1 MSGPHGKQDV
11 RSETEMIQ
19 TREEEV
25 SNELVRRS
33 ERLAIVGVRRGK
45 GRPKKNW
52 GG

>member
-1 MSGPHGKQDV
+1 VKRRGAD
-11 RSETEMIQ
+11 
-19 TREEEV
+19 
-25 SNELVRRS
+25 ELVRRS